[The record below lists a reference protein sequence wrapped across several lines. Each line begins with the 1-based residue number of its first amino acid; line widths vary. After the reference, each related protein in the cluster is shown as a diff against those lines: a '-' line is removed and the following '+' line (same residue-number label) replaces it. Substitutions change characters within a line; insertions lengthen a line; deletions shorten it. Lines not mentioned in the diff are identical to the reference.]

1 MLVVVGLIGLIGQ
14 RIAGTNAANA
24 FFYPGTIGVLAL
36 LFAYLMTNIGAI
48 SHLFV
53 RARRRPLWQLAIPLL
68 AIAFIVFTIYKN
80 VHGALAPYSHFP
92 WFVLAWLAVG
102 GLVVALAPGVAKRI
116 GTALTSELGR
126 GSP

>member
-1 MLVVVGLIGLIGQ
+1 
-14 RIAGTNAANA
+14 
-24 FFYPGTIGVLAL
+24 
-36 LFAYLMTNIGAI
+36 
-48 SHLFV
+48 V

-68 AIAFIVFTIYKN
+68 AIAFVVFTIYKN

-116 GTALTSELGR
+116 GTALTGELGR